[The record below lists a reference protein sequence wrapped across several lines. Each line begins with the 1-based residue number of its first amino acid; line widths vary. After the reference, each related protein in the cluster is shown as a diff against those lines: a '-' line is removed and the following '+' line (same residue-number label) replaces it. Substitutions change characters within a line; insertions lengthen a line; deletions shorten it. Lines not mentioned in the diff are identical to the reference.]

1 MGGLSER
8 LSLLF
13 LRVFRYTGLHWA
25 EEAESKDTA
34 FQSLVAGSVDFQVMG
49 RTIWRIIAVAS
60 GASFFP
66 HWVQGGLALLFKCSR
81 QRARVVFRSVV
92 YQHV

>member
-66 HWVQGGLALLFKCSR
+66 LGSGGASFAFQVLASKSSR
-81 QRARVVFRSVV
+81 RFS
-92 YQHV
+92 